1 MCMQTSI
8 IPANITQDATG
19 QIILSGN
26 WAARISGDI
35 EKSIEKKFDVLS
47 QIGSSEN
54 TEIII
59 DGTQLENID
68 SAGVWI
74 LQRHLKKLRDM
85 GKTIRLQGWLA
96 HQQKLMEII
105 EQQIAVPLLAVAAP
119 SFLESVG
126 RKAQAT
132 SKDAFALLSFI
143 GESAVVFLHIAP
155 SPLRWRWR
163 MVLSNI
169 QIAGVNALPIIG
181 LTSFLLGIVI
191 AYQGS
196 DQLRHYGANI
206 FVVELVG
213 YSMLRE
219 FSPLITAIIIAGRSG
234 SAFAAQIGTMVV
246 TEEIDAMRTL
256 GIAPIE
262 ILVLPKVIALMV
274 ALPLLTVFSDISGV
288 LGGMIMARSQLNIN
302 FNEFILRFG
311 SEVHLPT
318 FLVGIGK
325 SLVFAW
331 VIAFIGCFQGFQ
343 TKANADSVGRQTTKS
358 VVQSI
363 FIVIVLDAVFSVVFS
378 ILDL

>member
-1 MCMQTSI
+1 MQTSI
-8 IPANITQDATG
+8 VPPNIMQDAAG

-26 WAARISGDI
+26 WAICISGEI
-35 EKSIEKKFDVLS
+35 QKSIEKKLEVLS
-47 QIGSSEN
+47 NSGVTTAKEVVV
-54 TEIII
+54 
-59 DGTQLENID
+59 DGAQLDNID

-74 LQRHLKKLRDM
+74 LQRHLQKMRAM
-85 GKTIRLQGWLA
+85 GKTIRLQAWLA

-105 EQQIAVPLLAVAAP
+105 EQNIAVPLLTAKVP
-119 SFLESVG
+119 SFLEKTG
-126 RKAQAT
+126 RKAEAT
-132 SKDAFALLSFI
+132 WKNAFALFSFI

-163 MVLSNI
+163 MVLSHI
-169 QIAGVNALPIIG
+169 QIAGVYALPIIG

-191 AYQGS
+191 SYQGS

-246 TEEIDAMRTL
+246 TEEIDAMHTL

-262 ILVLPKVIALMV
+262 FLVLPKAIALMV

-288 LGGMIMARSQLNIN
+288 LGGMFMARSQLNIN
-302 FNEFILRFG
+302 FNEFLLRFG

-363 FIVIVLDAVFSVVFS
+363 FIVIVLDAVFSVILS